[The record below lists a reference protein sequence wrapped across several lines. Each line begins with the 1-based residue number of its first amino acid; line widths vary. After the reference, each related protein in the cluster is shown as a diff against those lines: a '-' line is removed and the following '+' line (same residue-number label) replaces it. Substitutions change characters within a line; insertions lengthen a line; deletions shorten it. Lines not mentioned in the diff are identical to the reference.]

1 MRPQSLDVSNA
12 SQAVFHRIPLPLNFF
27 HDFVTW
33 VAVSSVR
40 ERRGY
45 DMTSALRVDVGAQ
58 VRALFALDQ
67 APVSLGLYPLLRG
80 PHDRIILTGMGPS
93 HFAALPSWRRLVA
106 RGKPTLWIDAA
117 KLLNNYDLI
126 TPDSLLIATSRSGVR
141 AEVLALLKT
150 VDETIR
156 PAAIVAITDD
166 LASPLAAA
174 ADGEILLRSISL
186 RSPTGFLN
194 ALAAHDYLASMILS
208 EDNDDI
214 ASTARVI
221 AETTVP
227 ITLSAVAAGVAAN
240 PGSRLAYV
248 GFGEHAATSFYAASL
263 TTEATGITAQG
274 YVGEESGPVLL
285 SQADTDLT
293 ALLFS
298 GREATDSA
306 LSQRLAAELLS
317 AGSTVVVVGHA
328 DVAGSTYVL
337 APASHVSAQLAHGV
351 VVAEHFVSSLT
362 AAVEEITA

>member
-1 MRPQSLDVSNA
+1 
-12 SQAVFHRIPLPLNFF
+12 
-27 HDFVTW
+27 
-33 VAVSSVR
+33 
-40 ERRGY
+40 
-45 DMTSALRVDVGAQ
+45 MTSAFRVDVRAQ
-58 VRALFALDQ
+58 VHALLDLDKG
-67 APVSLGLYPLLRG
+67 PVSLGLYPLLHG

-93 HFAALPSWRRLVA
+93 HFAALPSWRRLVS
-106 RGKPTLWIDAA
+106 RGKPTVWIDAA

-126 TPDSLLIATSRSGVR
+126 TPNSLLIATSRSGVR

-150 VDETIR
+150 IDETIR

-174 ADGEILLRSISL
+174 ADSEILLRSISL
-186 RSPTGFLN
+186 RTPHGFLN

-214 ASTARVI
+214 PATARVV
-221 AETTVP
+221 AETTFP
-227 ITLSAVAAGVAAN
+227 IRLSEVAAGVAAN
-240 PGSRLAYV
+240 PGARLAYI

-263 TTEATGITAQG
+263 TTEATGIAAEG
-274 YVGEESGPVLL
+274 YIGEQSGHVLL
-285 SQADTDLT
+285 SQADTHMT

-298 GREATDSA
+298 GRDAANSA

-328 DVAGSTYVL
+328 DVAGSTYIR

-351 VVAEHFVSSLT
+351 LVAEHFVSCLT
-362 AAVEEITA
+362 AAMETTA